1 MFKTAFVGAMSD
13 VECDLSALDF
23 HFGEDFV
30 AGKFMQVATLK
41 AFEREIVSLPSL
53 PSLGL

>member
-1 MFKTAFVGAMSD
+1 MFKTAFVCAMSD
-13 VECDLSALDF
+13 VDCDLSTLNF

-53 PSLGL
+53 SSIGL